1 MNLMMCVVNMITL
14 DKVMDEL
21 RLLRLRSDN
30 SVHVD
35 NC

>member
-14 DKVMDEL
+14 DMVTDEL